1 LLTSQTHHHSVL
13 KKQFKIPDGRKPPAL
28 IAQVA
33 FLVLPKDAKCGIVWL
48 ATNDTEWRWDLHA
61 DSPLGLEV
69 QRILAE
75 HPEGL
80 KKAILLKHL
89 RERQPFIQE
98 SHLDEIL
105 ADREVFIERPG
116 GIWMLARLLT
126 AEEAPE
132 RPPSAEPPFAATL
145 PDPLP
150 IPPLP
155 LDLSTYVVFD
165 LETSGFD
172 FKTDGI
178 IQFVALK
185 VVDGQPAEGCNLFVR
200 PVKRLPLSLQQKL
213 RLDTN
218 PDKLKTIESAPPI
231 EEQIESMMAFLG
243 DLPLVAHNGRFDYAF
258 LHQACESHLGHEL
271 VNPLIDTMELSLLT
285 LPGASSHKLE
295 HLARELGVDREA
307 VETVISPEIFHQM
320 VLDLAD
326 ESFHDAGVDVLFLYL
341 VFQKLQKRFSEMP
354 EPVLAEMLRL
364 LPRDR
369 YILSSLITPGH
380 VAASKPVPLSE
391 LLVQQITPPDP
402 PPTRVVAF
410 SHEKMQSLFE
420 PGGIIQQ
427 GMAVARHK
435 AHERGDRE
443 EPEFEDRPRQR
454 EMVRL
459 VAEALDEEASAMI
472 EAPTGT
478 GKTLAYLVP
487 ALHWA
492 RAQGKQVTIS
502 TSVRN
507 LQDQLV
513 EPLDRLKHIFPKTFR
528 YQVLKGRANYVS
540 PGMWD
545 ALRSEV
551 DNSFPS
557 SGDAYWDTLQR
568 RLGLFYLLRWMQNAR
583 DGTLDELHYWFE
595 RTYPG
600 FASLKTE
607 VAVGEGSGKCPDCDV
622 GLCFYHRALAQAREA
637 EVLVINHALLLT
649 APWGEAGWPLPDFL
663 IADEAHN
670 LEDAC
675 TTALTEEVSWSTIH
689 ALANRLH
696 APRSQRGL
704 LLRLRRNLPDV
715 PQVQKVVRELLDIN
729 LPHMRLLSGDFGQH
743 LCDYVDRSGVKM
755 HSRYGAQVRLLRDP
769 RRVDLRWARVDHF
782 RVELQAELDAVA
794 SRLES
799 LLNQVAGLG
808 DTFPFAPETCR
819 ELQHL
824 ALVAR
829 EQARLFNDILSVR
842 QAAWVYWAEV
852 MEYTAE
858 ESGTTAFVDWALKKS
873 PLRVGPHLQEKI
885 YDRAPVVL
893 TSATLTTAE
902 GQFDFFRDR
911 LGLET
916 IIPRQHCYQIGS
928 EFPYQDN
935 AFLILTEYL
944 EMAPRGEDL
953 ERFKEYL
960 LGELKLLLR
969 LTGGRALGLF
979 TARERMEY
987 VALGDP
993 ENGHEGLEAYLNR
1006 HSIPVLYQAKG
1017 LSRRQLQEDFA
1028 ERIES
1033 VLLGLKSFWE
1043 GIDVPGESLSFV
1055 VMEKLPFPMMGAP
1068 LIQARAEDY
1077 LQDDR
1082 VDRFTPYILPLMLIQ
1097 FKQGFGRLI
1106 RKRDDFGAVILYD
1119 KGIHRKSYKPELLA
1133 SLPGYYRPD
1142 TPDRFEAD
1150 RRRTYEEIVRFMR
1163 AHGDPMPV
1171 DEDFWD
1177 ELPEALRTRFEE
1189 RMAYWTERFARLVP
1203 VAWDDWPSVRP
1214 LVLEAMRDLFGPE
1227 FTDFK
1232 SAEQEEAIRA
1242 MLAGGDL
1249 LALMPT
1255 GGGKSLVF
1263 QLPALLR
1270 EGLTLVISPLIAL
1283 MRDQVD
1289 QLHALGIEAAACIIS
1304 GMRAEERERILE
1316 RVLAGRLRLLYV
1328 SPERLL
1334 GPKLIDVLREVRI
1347 GQLVIDEAH
1356 CIVTWGTD
1364 FRPDYLYVYDI
1375 LERMGKRP
1383 PVAALTATATQDMQV
1398 TICERLHLRNPRT
1411 VLASLDRPELK
1422 LVVYNKDT
1430 EAYPIRHNTD
1440 KLMQLLKILRTAAQ
1454 RNEIAIVYV
1463 ARTGDAE
1470 QLAHLLRIYG
1480 INALPYHGKMIPP
1493 DRRAVEE
1500 EFQVGTVDVVVAT
1513 KAFGLGINKADVR
1526 YVVHYDMPGDLESYY
1541 QEVGRA
1547 GRDAKDAYGVM
1558 LYHPSDRRIHDYFIE
1573 SAAPRTK
1580 WLEALYT
1587 YLRRHLAEPIY
1598 LNPDELV
1605 LLLDERG
1612 EMNETKLKVM
1622 LHLLEERGY
1631 LRREQ
1636 DYTRQ
1641 AAVTINRSRK
1651 DFLEAVARYAPGE
1664 SALAEAL
1671 LTQATEGVPGR
1682 FILDL
1687 PALAQVLDQPIL
1699 EVEEMLNRWDRA
1711 NLLVFRS
1718 FERGYV
1724 IWPTERLRTESK
1736 MGWDV
1741 QPMSAHQTEKEV
1753 KLERMITYAEALA
1766 AGVCRKQYVLRYFGE
1781 KPDWIR
1787 CGACDHCPPLQVP
1800 WSTTSIGELP
1810 RISDYVD
1817 PPSIILE
1824 AHHWNTRRAERLGR
1838 LPKSY
1843 KAVER
1848 WLVGDDWYGV
1858 PDAFPYFEV
1867 LAQLGE
1873 RRPGRGRLAH
1883 IRRLTRRLLRERY
1896 LVERV
1901 AEAEIEGQHRTWVYY
1916 EVTPAGEAMRG
1927 TAFGWDE

>member
-1 LLTSQTHHHSVL
+1 M
-13 KKQFKIPDGRKPPAL
+13 R
-28 IAQVA
+28 
-33 FLVLPKDAKCGIVWL
+33 
-48 ATNDTEWRWDLHA
+48 A

-80 KKAILLKHL
+80 KKAILLKRL
-89 RERQPFIQE
+89 REQQPFIQE

-105 ADREVFIERPG
+105 ADRDVFIERPG
-116 GIWMLARLLT
+116 DIWMLARLLS
-126 AEEAPE
+126 AEEPPE
-132 RPPSAEPPFAATL
+132 RPRPVEPSPAASL

-172 FKTDGI
+172 FQTDGI
-178 IQFVALK
+178 IQFAALK
-185 VVDGQPAEGCNLFVR
+185 VVDGQPTEGGNLFVR
-200 PVKRLPLSLQQKL
+200 PVKRLPLSLRQKL

-218 PDKLKTIESAPPI
+218 PAKLEAIESAPPI
-231 EEQIESMMAFLG
+231 EEQIESMMTFLG
-243 DLPLVAHNGRFDYAF
+243 DLPLVAHNGRFDHAF
-258 LHQACESHLGHEL
+258 LHQACESHLGRGL
-271 VNPLIDTMELSLLT
+271 ANPLIDTMELALLT
-285 LPGASSHKLE
+285 MPGAPSHKLE
-295 HLARELGVDREA
+295 DLARELGVGREA
-307 VETVISPEIFHQM
+307 VEMAISPKVFRQM
-320 VLDLAD
+320 GLDLAD

-341 VFQKLQKRFSEMP
+341 IFRVLRARFNGLP
-354 EPVLAEMLRL
+354 KPILAEMLRL

-369 YILSSLITPGH
+369 YILSSLIAPD
-380 VAASKPVPLSE
+380 VASASEPVPLAE
-391 LLVQQITPPDP
+391 LLDDTTPTDSYPLRDV
-402 PPTRVVAF
+402 TF
-410 SHEKMQSLFE
+410 SSGEMEALFE

-427 GMAVARHK
+427 GMATLQRKAR
-435 AHERGDRE
+435 ERGDRE
-443 EPEFEDRPRQR
+443 APEFEDRPRQR
-454 EMVRL
+454 EMVQL
-459 VAEALDEEASAMI
+459 VVESLAQEASAMI

-492 RAQGKQVTIS
+492 RTQGKQVTIS
-502 TSVRN
+502 TSVKN

-513 EPLDRLKHIFPKTFR
+513 QSLDRLQRIFPNTFR
-528 YQVLKGRANYVS
+528 YHVLKGRANYVS
-540 PGMWD
+540 PSAWD
-545 ALRSEV
+545 ALRSQV
-551 DNSFPS
+551 DNDFPS
-557 SGDAYWDTLQR
+557 SGNAYWDTLQH

-600 FASLKTE
+600 FKPLRAE
-607 VAVGEGSGKCPDCDV
+607 IAIGEGSGECPDCDR
-622 GLCFYHRALAQAREA
+622 GLCFYHRALAQAREV
-637 EVLVINHALLLT
+637 EVLVINHALLLA
-649 APWGEAGWPLPDFL
+649 APWGEGGWPLPDFL
-663 IADEAHN
+663 IADEGHN

-675 TTALTEEVSWSTIH
+675 TSALTEEVSESTIR

-696 APRSQRGL
+696 AARARRGL
-704 LLRLRRNLPDV
+704 LLRLRRNLPPGV
-715 PQVQKVVRELLDIN
+715 RQAQKAVRELLDIH
-729 LPHMRLLSGDFGQH
+729 LPRLRVLSSDFGQH
-743 LCDYVDRSGVKM
+743 LRDYVARSGLKM
-755 HSRYGAQVRLLRDP
+755 HPRYGAQARLLRDP
-769 RRVDLRWARVDHF
+769 RRVDLRWSRVDRF
-782 RVELQAELDAVA
+782 RVELQTELNAVA
-794 SRLES
+794 SQLEM
-799 LLNQVAGLG
+799 LLEQVAGLG
-808 DTFPFAPETCR
+808 DTFPFAPETRR

-824 ALVAR
+824 AWLAR
-829 EQARLFNDILSVR
+829 EQARLFSEILSVR
-842 QAAWVYWAEV
+842 HAAWVYWAEV

-858 ESGTTAFVDWALKKS
+858 ESGGAAFVEWALKKA
-873 PLRVGPHLQEKI
+873 PLRVGPDLQEKI
-885 YDRAPVVL
+885 YDRMPVVL

-911 LGLET
+911 LGLEGV
-916 IIPRQHCYQIGS
+916 IPRGRCQQIAS
-928 EFPYQDN
+928 EFSYHDN
-935 AFLILTEYL
+935 AFLVLTEYL
-944 EMAPRGEDL
+944 EVAPRGEDL

-960 LGELKLLLR
+960 LEELKLLLR
-969 LTGGRALGLF
+969 LTGGRTLGLF
-979 TARERMEY
+979 TARVRMEY

-993 ENGHEGLEAYLNR
+993 ENGREGLQAYLGR
-1006 HSIPVLYQAKG
+1006 YSIPLFYQAKG
-1017 LSRRQLQEDFA
+1017 LSRKQLREDFK
-1028 ERIES
+1028 ERVES

-1043 GIDVPGESLSFV
+1043 GIDVPGQTLSFV
-1055 VMEKLPFPMMGAP
+1055 MMEKLPFPMMGAP
-1068 LIQARAEDY
+1068 LIQARAEEY
-1077 LQDDR
+1077 LQDGR

-1106 RKRDDFGAVILYD
+1106 RNRNDFGVVILYD

-1150 RRRTYEEIVRFMR
+1150 RRQTYEEIVRFMR
-1163 AHGDPMPV
+1163 DHGDRMAV
-1171 DEDFWD
+1171 DEEFWD

-1189 RMAYWTERFARLVP
+1189 RMASWTERFKGLLP
-1203 VAWDDWPSVRP
+1203 MAWDDWATVRP
-1214 LVLEAMRDLFGPE
+1214 LVLEAMHDLFGPG
-1227 FTDFK
+1227 FTGFK
-1232 SAEQEEAIRA
+1232 SPEQEEAVRA
-1242 MLAGGDL
+1242 MLTEGDL

-1270 EGLTLVISPLIAL
+1270 EGLTLVVSPLIAL

-1304 GMRAEERERILE
+1304 GMRAENREQILE
-1316 RVLAGRLRLLYV
+1316 RAVAGRLRLLYV
-1328 SPERLL
+1328 SPERLRD
-1334 GPKLIDVLREVRI
+1334 PKLIDMLREVRVR
-1347 GQLVIDEAH
+1347 QLVVDEAH
-1356 CIVTWGTD
+1356 CVVTWGTD

-1375 LERMGKRP
+1375 LERLGKRP
-1383 PVAALTATATQDMQV
+1383 PTTALTATATQDMQV
-1398 TICERLHLRNPRT
+1398 TICERLHLRDPRT
-1411 VLASLDRPELK
+1411 VLASFDRPELK
-1422 LVVYNKDT
+1422 LVVYNRDT
-1430 EAYPIRHNTD
+1430 EAYSIRHRTD

-1454 RNEIAIVYV
+1454 RNEITIVYV

-1470 QLAHLLRIYG
+1470 QLARLLRIYG
-1480 INALPYHGKMIPP
+1480 INALPYHGKMVPP

-1500 EFQVGTVDVVVAT
+1500 EFQAGTVDVVVAT

-1547 GRDAKDAYGVM
+1547 GRDGKDAYGVM
-1558 LYHPSDRRIHDYFIE
+1558 LYHSSDRRIHDYFIE
-1573 SAAPRTK
+1573 SAAPRIE

-1598 LNPDELV
+1598 LNPNEMV
-1605 LLLDERG
+1605 LLLDDRG
-1612 EMNETKLKVM
+1612 KMNETKLKVM

-1641 AAVTINRSRK
+1641 AAVTVNRSREH
-1651 DFLEAVARYAPGE
+1651 FLEAVARYAPGE

-1671 LTQATEGVPGR
+1671 LAQATEGVPGR
-1682 FILDL
+1682 FILNL

-1699 EVEEMLNRWDRA
+1699 KIEEILNRWDRA

-1724 IWPTERLRTESK
+1724 IWPTERLRTESNL
-1736 MGWDV
+1736 GWDV
-1741 QPMSAHQTEKEV
+1741 QPMSAHQAEKEA
-1753 KLERMITYAEALA
+1753 KLERMITYAGALA
-1766 AGVCRKQYVLRYFGE
+1766 AGLCRKRYVLGYFGE

-1800 WSTTSIGELP
+1800 WGTMSIGELP

-1824 AHHWNTRRAERLGR
+1824 AHHWNTRRAARLGR
-1838 LPKSY
+1838 LPKGY

-1873 RRPGRGRLAH
+1873 RRPGRGRLAR
-1883 IRRLTRRLLRERY
+1883 IRQLTQRLLREGY
-1896 LVERV
+1896 LVEKS
-1901 AEAEIEGQHRTWVYY
+1901 ADAKIEGQHRTWTYY
-1916 EVTPAGEAMRG
+1916 DVTPAGEAMRG
-1927 TAFGWDE
+1927 TAFAWDE

>member
-1 LLTSQTHHHSVL
+1 L
-13 KKQFKIPDGRKPPAL
+13 R
-28 IAQVA
+28 
-33 FLVLPKDAKCGIVWL
+33 
-48 ATNDTEWRWDLHA
+48 A

-75 HPEGL
+75 HTDGL
-80 KKAILLKHL
+80 KKSILLKRL

-105 ADREVFIERPG
+105 ADCDVFIERPG
-116 GIWMLARLLT
+116 DIWMLARLLR
-126 AEEAPE
+126 AEETPE
-132 RPPSAEPPFAATL
+132 RPRSAEPPVVASL
-145 PDPLP
+145 PDLLP

-172 FKTDGI
+172 FQTDGI
-178 IQFVALK
+178 IQFAALR
-185 VVDGQPAEGCNLFVR
+185 VVNGQPTEGCNFFVR
-200 PVKRLPLSLQQKL
+200 PVKCLPLSLRQKL
-213 RLDTN
+213 RLDKN
-218 PDKLKTIESAPPI
+218 PEKLKVIESAPPI
-231 EEQIESMMAFLG
+231 EEQIESMVTFLG
-243 DLPLVAHNGRFDYAF
+243 DLPLVAHNGRFDHTF
-258 LHQACESHLGHEL
+258 LRLACESHLEREL
-271 VNPLIDTMELSLLT
+271 PNPLIDTMELSLLT
-285 LPGASSHKLE
+285 MPGALSHKLE
-295 HLARELGVDREA
+295 DLARELRVDRKA
-307 VETVISPEIFHQM
+307 VDDAISPEILQQM
-320 VLDLAD
+320 ELNLAD

-341 VFQKLQKRFSEMP
+341 IFQELRERFNALP
-354 EPVLAEMLRL
+354 KPILAEMLRL
-364 LPRDR
+364 LPCDR
-369 YILSSLITPGH
+369 YILSSLIAPD
-380 VAASKPVPLSE
+380 VAPASEPVLLAE
-391 LLVQQITPPDP
+391 LLDGTTPTAPYPLREVTFSPDEME
-402 PPTRVVAF
+402 A
-410 SHEKMQSLFE
+410 LFE
-420 PGGIIQQ
+420 PGDIIQQ
-427 GMAVARHK
+427 GMAAVQK
-435 AHERGDRE
+435 EAHERGGSE

-459 VAEALDEEASAMI
+459 VAEALAQEASVMI

-492 RAQGKQVTIS
+492 RTQGKRVTIS
-502 TSVRN
+502 TSVKN

-513 EPLDRLKHIFPKTFR
+513 QSLDRLQRIFPNTFC

-540 PGMWD
+540 PSAWD
-545 ALRSEV
+545 VLRSQV
-551 DNSFPS
+551 GSDFPS
-557 SGDAYWDTLQR
+557 SGDAYWDTLQH

-600 FASLKTE
+600 FAALKAE
-607 VAVGEGSGKCPDCDV
+607 VAVGEGGGECPDCDQ
-622 GLCFYHRALAQAREA
+622 GYCFYHRALAQAREV

-649 APWGEAGWPLPDFL
+649 APWGEAGWPMPDFL

-696 APRSQRGL
+696 DRRGRRGL
-704 LLRLRRNLPDV
+704 LLRLRRNLPGV
-715 PQVQKVVRELLDIN
+715 PHVQKVVRELLDIN
-729 LPHMRLLSGDFGQH
+729 LPHLRLLSGDFGQH
-743 LCDYVDRSGVKM
+743 LRDYVNRSGLKM
-755 HSRYGAQVRLLRDP
+755 HPRYGAQARLLRDP
-769 RRVDLRWARVDHF
+769 RRVDLRWTQVDRF

-794 SRLES
+794 GRLES

-808 DTFPFAPETCR
+808 DTFPFAPETRR

-824 ALVAR
+824 VLLAR
-829 EQARLFNDILSVR
+829 EQARLFSDILSVR
-842 QAAWVYWAEV
+842 QATRVYWAEV
-852 MEYTAE
+852 MEYTAV
-858 ESGTTAFVDWALKKS
+858 ESGGTAFVDWALKKA

-885 YDRAPVVL
+885 YDRMPVVL

-911 LGLET
+911 LGLEA
-916 IIPRQHCYQIGS
+916 IIPRDHCYQIGS
-928 EFPYQDN
+928 EFPYHDN
-935 AFLILTEYL
+935 AFLVLTEYL
-944 EMAPRGEDL
+944 EVAPRGENL

-960 LGELKLLLR
+960 LEELKLLLR

-979 TARERMEY
+979 TARVRMEY

-993 ENGHEGLEAYLNR
+993 DNGREGLETYLGR
-1006 HSIPVLYQAKG
+1006 YSIPLLYQAKG
-1017 LSRRQLQEDFA
+1017 LSRKQLREDFK
-1028 ERIES
+1028 ERVES

-1068 LIQARAEDY
+1068 LIQARAEEY
-1077 LQDDR
+1077 LQDGR

-1106 RKRDDFGAVILYD
+1106 RNRDDFGVVILYD
-1119 KGIHRKSYKPELLA
+1119 KGIHRKGYKPELLA
-1133 SLPGYYRPD
+1133 SLPGYYRAD
-1142 TPDRFEAD
+1142 TSDRFEAD

-1163 AHGDPMPV
+1163 DHGDPMPV
-1171 DEDFWD
+1171 GEEFWK

-1189 RMAYWTERFARLVP
+1189 RMAYWTEHFAGLFP
-1203 VAWDDWPSVRP
+1203 MAWDDWATVQP
-1214 LVLEAMRDLFGPE
+1214 LVVEAMCDLFGPE

-1232 SAEQEEAIRA
+1232 SPEQEEAIRA
-1242 MLAGGDL
+1242 MLTEGDL

-1270 EGLTLVISPLIAL
+1270 DGLTLVISPLIAL

-1289 QLHALGIEAAACIIS
+1289 QLHALGIEAAACITS
-1304 GMRAEERERILE
+1304 GMRAEEREQILE
-1316 RVLAGRLRLLYV
+1316 RVLTGRLRLLYV
-1328 SPERLL
+1328 SPERLRD
-1334 GPKLIDVLREVRI
+1334 PKLIDVLRTVRI
-1347 GQLVIDEAH
+1347 RQLVIDEAH
-1356 CIVTWGTD
+1356 CIITWGTD

-1411 VLASLDRPELK
+1411 VLASFDRPELK

-1430 EAYPIRHNTD
+1430 AAYPIRYRTD

-1470 QLAHLLRIYG
+1470 QLARLLRIYG
-1480 INALPYHGKMIPP
+1480 INALPYHGKMEPP

-1500 EFQVGTVDVVVAT
+1500 EFQIGTVDVVVAT

-1547 GRDAKDAYGVM
+1547 GRDGQDAYGVM
-1558 LYHPSDRRIHDYFIE
+1558 LYHPSDRRIHDYFIH
-1573 SAAPRTK
+1573 SAAPRTE

-1587 YLRRHLAEPIY
+1587 YLCRHLAEPIY
-1598 LNPDELV
+1598 LNPEEVL
-1605 LLLDERG
+1605 LLLDEGG

-1622 LHLLEERGY
+1622 LHLLEERNY

-1636 DYTRQ
+1636 DYTRR
-1641 AAVTINRSRK
+1641 AAVTVNRSRE
-1651 DFLEAVARYAPGE
+1651 DFLEAVGRYAPAE

-1671 LTQATEGVPGR
+1671 LAQAIEGVPGR

-1687 PALAQVLDQPIL
+1687 PALAQVLEQPIL
-1699 EVEEMLNRWDRA
+1699 QVEETLNRWDRA
-1711 NLLVFRS
+1711 NLLVFRG

-1724 IWPTERLRTESK
+1724 IWPTERLWTESNL
-1736 MGWDV
+1736 GWDV
-1741 QPMSAHQTEKEV
+1741 QPMSAHQAEKEA
-1753 KLERMITYAEALA
+1753 KLERMITYAGALS
-1766 AGVCRKQYVLRYFGE
+1766 AGLCRKRYVLGYFGE
-1781 KPDWIR
+1781 EPDWIR

-1800 WSTTSIGELP
+1800 WGATSIGELP

-1824 AHHWNTRRAERLGR
+1824 AHHWNTRRAEQLGR

-1873 RRPGRGRLAH
+1873 RRPGRGRLAR
-1883 IRRLTRRLLRERY
+1883 IRLLTQRLLREGY
-1896 LVERV
+1896 LVARS
-1901 AEAEIEGQHRTWVYY
+1901 AEAEIEGQRRTWTYY

-1927 TAFGWDE
+1927 TAFAWDE